1 MVDNF
6 LYILP
11 LCKVGLYM
19 RLSDV
24 SVSLKASYR
33 NLTDH
38 TCAEYMQNN
47 VIRVLQCVYIVTEYA
62 SESACLEFSLR
73 LVYTRWAKKPHC
85 FWPTLYIYY
94 TYACISLACA

>member
-1 MVDNF
+1 VVDNF
-6 LYILP
+6 LYILAS
-11 LCKVGLYM
+11 CKVGLYM

-47 VIRVLQCVYIVTEYA
+47 VISVL
-62 SESACLEFSLR
+62 
-73 LVYTRWAKKPHC
+73 
-85 FWPTLYIYY
+85 
-94 TYACISLACA
+94 